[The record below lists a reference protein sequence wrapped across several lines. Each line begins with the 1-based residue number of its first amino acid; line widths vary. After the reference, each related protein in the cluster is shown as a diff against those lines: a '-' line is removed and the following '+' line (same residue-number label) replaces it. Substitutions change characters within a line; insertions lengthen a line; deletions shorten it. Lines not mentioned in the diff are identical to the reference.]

1 MDHHEST
8 ESGLRDDGDAKG
20 PYMTKYYTVFEV
32 EPSTAPYKRVGSQG
46 LRAAASTR
54 NGDAFMYVQNCHP
67 FTVSYPFT
75 CSAFL
80 RDENLILRETGQ
92 GNCSNM
98 TANLSC
104 C

>member
-46 LRAAASTR
+46 LRAAAPPVHEM
-54 NGDAFMYVQNCHP
+54 GM
-67 FTVSYPFT
+67 
-75 CSAFL
+75 
-80 RDENLILRETGQ
+80 
-92 GNCSNM
+92 
-98 TANLSC
+98 LSC
-104 C
+104 MCKIATLLQYRIPLPAPLS